1 MVEALNQL
9 FSKFDHLCA
18 YNLCYKVCT
27 IGDCYVALGYRGDEQ
42 GVKRE
47 PGKELLRILRFSNQL
62 IEAIEQTNKELNTTL
77 QMRIGVHVGTCIGGV
92 VGSNIVR
99 YDIYGSDVMV
109 ANKMESNG
117 APGRINV
124 SEFTKNLLKLLDKS
138 LSFEFNQRVEI
149 KLRMK
154 ENSQDIFTNS
164 YFVN

>member
-1 MVEALNQL
+1 
-9 FSKFDHLCA
+9 
-18 YNLCYKVCT
+18 
-27 IGDCYVALGYRGDEQ
+27 
-42 GVKRE
+42 
-47 PGKELLRILRFSNQL
+47 
-62 IEAIEQTNKELNTTL
+62 
-77 QMRIGVHVGTCIGGV
+77 MRIGVHVGTCIGGV